1 MLSDQARER
10 MRAIAA
16 QYPSARSA
24 MLPALHIA
32 QDEEGYVTP
41 EGMTAVA
48 EALGV
53 RPDEVDSVV
62 SFYSMFRKKP
72 VGRHVIKVC
81 TSIACYLRGCD
92 PLLAHLEERLGVRPG
107 ETTPDGLFT
116 LQTIECVASCGTA
129 PVLQVNEAFVENVTL
144 DRADALIDGLRHPPG
159 VDAHDGAS
167 GRAPNA
173 PPPRRPPTAP
183 TTHLPS
189 PVREG

>member
-16 QYPSARSA
+16 QYPNARSA

-32 QDEEGYVTP
+32 QEEEGYVTP

-92 PLLAHLEERLGVRPG
+92 TLLAHLEERLGVRAG

-144 DRADALIDGLRHPPG
+144 DRADALIERLRHPPSI
-159 VDAHDGAS
+159 DAYDGAS

-173 PPPRRPPTAP
+173 PPPRRPLDAP
-183 TTHLPS
+183 TTHTPS